1 MSKESRNSRNKR
13 KLLIMLA
20 IGLVLTVTMFI
31 VCICVGPTTILTPS
45 EAMSALMSALDKGGK
60 DLTYEEVLVYS
71 SRLPRTI
78 MALVVGIGL
87 SMAGVMYQAII
98 RNPLVDPY
106 IMGVSS
112 GAGTAAIA
120 VIAFDF
126 TFFGLLSPHSLFLT
140 AVSAMLGGLIAF
152 SITMFLAERSGGS
165 STNYV
170 LAGVV
175 VGMVFSAIQSV
186 MLTSAGQDV
195 GNALSW
201 IYGSFANIV
210 WEHVPVVF
218 FPVLAMSLVPLLWAK
233 EFNLV
238 LLGEDQA
245 KQMGLNVRWFNRS
258 MLILASILT
267 SVCVSFVGIIGF
279 VGLVIPH
286 LCRMIL
292 GGDHRMVMPVS
303 IALGGFLLM
312 FADLL
317 SRTLWSGI
325 ELPVGAITTL
335 IGIPVFAWIL
345 IRRGKTYD
353 G

>member
-1 MSKESRNSRNKR
+1 
-13 KLLIMLA
+13 
-20 IGLVLTVTMFI
+20 
-31 VCICVGPTTILTPS
+31 
-45 EAMSALMSALDKGGK
+45 
-60 DLTYEEVLVYS
+60 
-71 SRLPRTI
+71 
-78 MALVVGIGL
+78 L
-87 SMAGVMYQAII
+87 SIAGVVYQAII

-126 TFFGLLSPHSLFLT
+126 TFFGLFSENSLFLT
-140 AVSAMLGGLIAF
+140 AVCAMVGGLIAF
-152 SITMFLAERSGGS
+152 AITMLLAEKAGGT

-175 VGMVFSAIQSV
+175 VGLVFSAIQSI
-186 MLTSAGQDV
+186 MLTTASNDV
-195 GNALSW
+195 GNSLSW
-201 IYGSFANIV
+201 IYGSFANVV
-210 WEHVPVVF
+210 WEQIPVVF
-218 FPVLAMSLVPLLWAK
+218 FPVLAMALSTLLWAK

-245 KQMGLNVRWFNRS
+245 KQMGLNVVWFNRF
-258 MLILASILT
+258 MLILASVLT
-267 SVCVSFVGIIGF
+267 SLCVAFVGIIGF

-292 GGDHRMVMPVS
+292 GGDHRLVMPVS
-303 IALGGFLLM
+303 LVFGGFLLM

-317 SRTLWSGI
+317 SRMLWPGI

-335 IGIPVFAWIL
+335 IGIPVFAWLL
-345 IRRGKTYD
+345 IRRGKMYD